1 MMNKVEMMIEELE
14 NNNKVVG
21 NVKFADG
28 TVQSIEMCDELDD
41 VVAIEAIDLEQYE
54 ANGYDVDG
62 LRGTWMEVK

>member
-21 NVKFADG
+21 NVKFVDG

-62 LRGTWMEVK
+62 LQGTWMEVK

>member
-28 TVQSIEMCDELDD
+28 TVRSVEMCDDLDD

-62 LRGTWMEVK
+62 LQGTWMEVK

>member
-1 MMNKVEMMIEELE
+1 MNC
-14 NNNKVVG
+14 NNKVVG

-54 ANGYDVDG
+54 ANGYGVDG
-62 LRGTWMEVK
+62 L